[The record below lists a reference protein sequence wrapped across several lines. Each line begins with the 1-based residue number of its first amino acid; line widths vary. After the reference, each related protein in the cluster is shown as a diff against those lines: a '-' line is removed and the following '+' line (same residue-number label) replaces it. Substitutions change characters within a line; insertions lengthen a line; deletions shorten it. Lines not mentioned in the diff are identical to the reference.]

1 MARNEIC
8 IFIIVLAQLVTSG
21 HKSFIPVGSTYDLH
35 VVTVAA
41 RTSLEIL
48 NVSCVNIQSSNF
60 RTAQQTGAMAIRH
73 PSTVET
79 NVTRNYVLFP

>member
-1 MARNEIC
+1 MYFRNSPSSASDIWTQT
-8 IFIIVLAQLVTSG
+8 LY
-21 HKSFIPVGSTYDLH
+21 PRRSTYGLH

-41 RTSLEIL
+41 GTSLEIL

-60 RTAQQTGAMAIRH
+60 RTAQQIGALVIRH